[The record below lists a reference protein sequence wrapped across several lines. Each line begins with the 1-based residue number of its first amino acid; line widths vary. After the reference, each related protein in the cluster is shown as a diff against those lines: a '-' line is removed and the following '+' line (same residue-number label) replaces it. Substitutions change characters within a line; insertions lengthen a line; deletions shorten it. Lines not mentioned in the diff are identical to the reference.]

1 MSYMETVE
9 QFLARGGKIEKIP
22 QGQSGEWR
30 FNGPLK
36 SRIKAQK
43 KLTWN
48 ARTERLRNKVKD

>member
-1 MSYMETVE
+1 METVE
-9 QFLARGGKIEKIP
+9 QFLRRGGVIQKIP

-43 KLTWN
+43 KLTWE
-48 ARTERLRNKVKD
+48 ARTERLQKQAKQ